1 MVTAVTNLG
10 RSGLSD
16 WLVQRFSAIILAA
29 YTFFIIIYLLINP
42 ELDYEQWSGL
52 YNQLWMRVFT
62 LLVIISC
69 AAHGWIGLWG
79 VLTDYVTDR
88 MMGPKATVVRML
100 SMMFYAVVALT
111 FVIWGVEILWGIQ

>member
-16 WLVQRFSAIILAA
+16 WLVQRFSAIILGF
-29 YTFFIIIYLLINP
+29 YTVFIIVYLLLNP
-42 ELDYEQWSGL
+42 NLSFEQWSSL
-52 YNQLWMRVFT
+52 FDQLWMRVFT
-62 LLVIISC
+62 LLVIVSC

-88 MMGPKATVVRML
+88 LMGPKATIVRILTLMI
-100 SMMFYAVVALT
+100 YAVVALT
-111 FVIWGVEILWGIQ
+111 FVIWGVEILWGF